1 MAEAGAISESTA
13 FAASAPARAQRAQEL
28 DHLTAAALR
37 ALAGDT
43 RLDYRNLRAYRHG
56 RPILWLAPH
65 LAWDDEDGLLA
76 RRATADACALRE
88 RETAWPVHLRFAPQ
102 APLAR
107 MLYEW
112 FETFRVESLAPA
124 CWPGTRHNIQSNFRA
139 WSGRFHDSTLTET
152 RLGLLLFAIVQFVHF
167 RLQDVLPDEPHADR
181 MMGTLRSVMPRLG
194 PALREM
200 VWNRRTP
207 EQFAPAARTLALQIA
222 ALVDDVID
230 QAPAA
235 ATERPLGR
243 DAFHIPIDFEADG
256 DAGFPLV
263 AHEARAAD
271 SAAGAGYRAFT
282 CEFDREAAAS
292 ALVRGA
298 LLDDYTARTA
308 TRLARAHL
316 PLRRLAR
323 ELERELIHLEPTS
336 WSFDEE
342 AGRIDAR
349 HLTRLVTSPMER
361 RLFRQPLRT
370 PVTDAALTLL
380 IDCTG
385 SMRQHAEALATFAT
399 GLNRIAALAHVPL
412 EILGFST
419 SSWNGGRSRT
429 RWVRQRQPADP
440 GRVADRLHLVFQSF
454 STRPA
459 AARRQISALL
469 KPELYR
475 EGLDGEAVEW
485 AASRL
490 LRHAARRRILWVV
503 SDGCP
508 NETATSQLNA
518 PHYLERHL
526 HGTIERAA
534 RDGVE
539 IMGIGLGLDL
549 SPFYRVNLPVD
560 ADALVSTRTFIA
572 IWQRIRAARARP
584 PR

>member
-1 MAEAGAISESTA
+1 MAEAGAVDGP
-13 FAASAPARAQRAQEL
+13 AAVAESAPARAQRAQEL

-37 ALAGDT
+37 ALSGDA
-43 RLDYRNLRAYRHG
+43 RLDYRDLRAYRRR
-56 RPILWLAPH
+56 RPIPWMAPH
-65 LAWDDEDGLLA
+65 LAWRDEDGLLA

-112 FETFRVESLAPA
+112 FETFRAESLAPA
-124 CWPGTRHNIQSNFRA
+124 SWPGARHNIESNFRA

-167 RLQDVLPDEPHADR
+167 RLHDRLPDEQHADR
-181 MMGTLRSVMPRLG
+181 MMGTLRSVMPQLG
-194 PALREM
+194 PALRKM
-200 VWNRRTP
+200 ARNRRTP

-222 ALVDDVID
+222 ALVDDLTE

-243 DAFHIPIDFEADG
+243 DAFHIPIDFEAEG
-256 DAGFPLV
+256 DAGFPVV

-271 SAAGAGYRAFT
+271 IAAAAGYRAFT
-282 CEFDREAAAS
+282 CEFDREAAAG

-308 TRLARAHL
+308 ARLARAHL

-349 HLTRLVTSPMER
+349 QLTRLVTSPMER

-370 PVTDAALTLL
+370 PVTDAAVALL

-385 SMRQHAEALATFAT
+385 SMRQHAGALATFAT
-399 GLNRIAALAHVPL
+399 ALNRIAALAHVPL
-412 EILGFST
+412 EVLGFST
-419 SSWNGGRSRT
+419 CTWNGGRSHT
-429 RWVRQRQPADP
+429 RWLQQRQPTDP

-454 STRPA
+454 AMKPA

-485 AASRL
+485 AAARL
-490 LRHAARRRILWVV
+490 LRQAARRRILWVV

-508 NETATSQLNA
+508 NETATSQLNP

-526 HGTIERAA
+526 HRAIGRAA

-539 IMGIGLGLDL
+539 ITGIGLGLDL

-560 ADALVSTRTFIA
+560 ADALVGTRTFIA
-572 IWQRIRAARARP
+572 IWQLIRATRARP
-584 PR
+584 LR